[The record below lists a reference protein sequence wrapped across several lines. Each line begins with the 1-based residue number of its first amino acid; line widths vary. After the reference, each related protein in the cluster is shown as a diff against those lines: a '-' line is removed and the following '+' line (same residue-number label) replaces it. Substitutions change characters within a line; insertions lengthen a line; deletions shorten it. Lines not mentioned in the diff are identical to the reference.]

1 MKSVKLHELTIDGL
15 VDRFAELGAAQ
26 DKAELYGEISKY
38 NKLFKEMT
46 AVDLQLRARGHDA
59 RLALLKLLDHPNMQV
74 RTQAAIVSLGVAPEA
89 ARKVLE
95 AIRASNWQPQAMDAG
110 IILRG
115 LDDGQF
121 KPD

>member
-46 AVDLQLRARGHDA
+46 AVDLQLRARA
-59 RLALLKLLDHPNMQV
+59 RPRGEARV
-74 RTQAAIVSLGVAPEA
+74 AQASRPS
-89 ARKVLE
+89 KY
-95 AIRASNWQPQAMDAG
+95 ASSDAG
-110 IILRG
+110 RNN
-115 LDDGQF
+115 
-121 KPD
+121 

>member
-1 MKSVKLHELTIDGL
+1 MKSAKLHELTTDEL
-15 VDRFAELGAAQ
+15 VDRFAELGVAQ
-26 DKAELYGEISKY
+26 DKAEVYDETSTY

-46 AVDLQLRARGHDA
+46 SVNQQLRARGLGA
-59 RLALLKLLDHPNMQV
+59 RLALLKLLSHPNAQV
-74 RTQAAIVSLGVAPEA
+74 RTQAAIVSLAVAPEA
-89 ARKVLE
+89 ARKALE

-115 LDDGQF
+115 LDDGRF